1 MHHDLALATETASR
15 RPNRPTDWD
24 AIADKLSEQF
34 SKLGNPIQLKGISCR
49 EQLDL
54 LSRRYV
60 DEDKKSLKR

>member
-1 MHHDLALATETASR
+1 MHYNLTLATETASR

-34 SKLGNPIQLKGISCR
+34 SKPGNPIQLKGLSCQ

-54 LSRRYV
+54 LLRRYV